1 MTSVSDPVPITR
13 SLDSIMKSL
22 RGTDRIQIGGVF
34 GRWDD
39 AVGPAVAAHV
49 RPVRLDQGVLTVE
62 ADEPA
67 LHAAARHFKAP
78 LRLFTATELSQERYR
93 LKQPSDYVEEAVGTP
108 SVAEAAAL
116 KAGPLVVE
124 KLKSANPIEKL
135 RGATN
140 SKRCH
145 GCERDVALDAL
156 SAQTGR
162 ERPEGL

>member
-1 MTSVSDPVPITR
+1 MGYYGGGVSDPVPISR

-67 LHAAARHFKAP
+67 WATQVKFLAGTITARLAEVANVEIERIDVRVGP
-78 LRLFTATELSQERYR
+78 RRCTARSSTGSTVRPGVLPDS
-93 LKQPSDYVEEAVGTP
+93 VTP
-108 SVAEAAAL
+108 
-116 KAGPLVVE
+116 
-124 KLKSANPIEKL
+124 
-135 RGATN
+135 RW
-140 SKRCH
+140 
-145 GCERDVALDAL
+145 
-156 SAQTGR
+156 
-162 ERPEGL
+162 

>member
-1 MTSVSDPVPITR
+1 MRRGEHGTVASVPDPVPISK

-67 LHAAARHFKAP
+67 WATQVKFLAGTISD
-78 LRLFTATELSQERYR
+78 RLAEVAGVEIERIDVR
-93 LKQPSDYVEEAVGTP
+93 VGP
-108 SVAEAAAL
+108 
-116 KAGPLVVE
+116 
-124 KLKSANPIEKL
+124 
-135 RGATN
+135 R
-140 SKRCH
+140 R
-145 GCERDVALDAL
+145 
-156 SAQTGR
+156 
-162 ERPEGL
+162 